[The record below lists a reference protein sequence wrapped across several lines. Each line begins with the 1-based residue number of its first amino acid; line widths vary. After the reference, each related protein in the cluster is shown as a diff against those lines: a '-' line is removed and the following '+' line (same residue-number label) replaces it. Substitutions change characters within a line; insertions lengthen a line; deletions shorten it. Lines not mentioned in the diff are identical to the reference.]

1 MLGDYGRPTTAP
13 PGSLRHFAM
22 LEALIAGS
30 GPHETE
36 FHALTALAP
45 GTVFLDVGA
54 NIGNSAISAFKV
66 NPSLRIISVEA
77 NPSLE
82 PYLQRAS
89 EYINANGGQHEY
101 HLVGLGSRD
110 ERLTMFVPKID
121 DWYVIGE
128 SSLDPDHFRN
138 AVVSRRLSG
147 YSSHGKWSLS
157 SGTVLVRR
165 GDALL
170 GEIGLRSSLLFVKI
184 DVEGFEDS
192 VVEGLGR
199 TIDNAHP
206 GFMVEVSEDRQ
217 PNRALLRYGY
227 EPHVFDSKSG
237 SFNVGFRSS
246 DLNAFYFHRE
256 A

>member
-1 MLGDYGRPTTAP
+1 MLGDHGRPTAAP

-30 GPHETE
+30 APHETE
-36 FHALTALAP
+36 FYALTALTP
-45 GTVFLDVGA
+45 STVFLDVGA

-77 NPSLE
+77 NLSLE

-89 EYINANGGQHEY
+89 KYINANGGQHEY

-110 ERLTMFVPKID
+110 ERLTLFVPKID

-138 AVVSRRLSG
+138 EVVSRRLSG
-147 YSSHGKWSLS
+147 YSGHGKWSLE
-157 SGTVLVRR
+157 SGQVHVRR
-165 GDALL
+165 GDALVREL
-170 GEIGLRSSLLFVKI
+170 TLAASPLFIKI

-192 VVEGLGR
+192 VVEGLGE
-199 TIDNAHP
+199 TIQAARP
-206 GFMVEVSEDRQ
+206 GFMVEISEDRQ
-217 PNRALLRYGY
+217 PNRALLGFGY
-227 EPHVFDSKSG
+227 EPHVFDAESG
-237 SFNVGFRSS
+237 AFHHGFGAT
-246 DLNAFYFHRE
+246 DLNAFYFYGE
-256 A
+256 T